1 MPCLIVALAL
11 FIPRVVIIALWLFT
25 GWFSGMFETLLWP
38 ILGFVFL
45 PTSLI
50 WFTAVQHWYGGE
62 WSFVPIIGMV
72 IALIIDLSPA
82 SGAQD

>member
-11 FIPRVVIIALWLFT
+11 FIPRVAIVALWLFT
-25 GWFSGMFETLLWP
+25 GWFNGLFETLLWP
-38 ILGFVFL
+38 VLGFIFL

-62 WSFVPIIGMV
+62 WSVVPVIGMV
-72 IALIIDLSPA
+72 IALLIDLSPA
-82 SGAQD
+82 SGANE